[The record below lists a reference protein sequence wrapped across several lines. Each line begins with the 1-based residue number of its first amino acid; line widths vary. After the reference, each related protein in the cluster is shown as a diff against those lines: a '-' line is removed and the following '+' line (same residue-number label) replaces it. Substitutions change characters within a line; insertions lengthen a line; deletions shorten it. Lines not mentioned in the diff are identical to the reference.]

1 MSCAGVIQKG
11 YPMRTILTGL
21 LSAALV
27 LGLAGAANAKSK
39 KKVIYYDYYSY
50 YSPSAIA
57 QRQSYASTFDE
68 TEYYERD
75 SRKIPFGTAEWW
87 RQMEREGNGRKR

>member
-1 MSCAGVIQKG
+1 
-11 YPMRTILTGL
+11 MRTMLTGV

-27 LGLAGAANAKSK
+27 LGLAGAADAKSK
-39 KKVIYYDYYSY
+39 KKVTSYDYYSY
-50 YSPSAIA
+50 YAPSAIA
-57 QRQSYASTFDE
+57 ERQRHASTFDE

>member
-1 MSCAGVIQKG
+1 MSQKG
-11 YPMRTILTGL
+11 YPMRSILTGL

-27 LGLAGAANAKSK
+27 LGIAGTASAQSK
-39 KKVIYYDYYSY
+39 KKYVYYDY

-57 QRQSYASTFDE
+57 ERQRHASTFDE
-68 TEYYERD
+68 TQYYERD

-87 RQMEREGNGRKR
+87 RQLEREGSSRKR